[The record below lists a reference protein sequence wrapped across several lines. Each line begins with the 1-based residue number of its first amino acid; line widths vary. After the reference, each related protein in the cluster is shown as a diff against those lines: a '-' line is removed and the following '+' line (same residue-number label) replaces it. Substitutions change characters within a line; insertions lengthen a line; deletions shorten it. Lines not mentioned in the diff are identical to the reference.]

1 MAGTGEVI
9 CSPKPGHPPKKVWKA
24 TSDPC
29 PAPEGKQPSPEP
41 SFLSF
46 CCSLPAPA
54 SPKHSAFGAAQS
66 SPLPGPHIADNA
78 SQSSCFLLW
87 ILFLNVI
94 CVPRSVLRAGEFCSP
109 PSSDSAARA
118 PGLSEPPDFQSLHPW
133 PVTMAA
139 SWAFRTESPRSG
151 QWHNHHLLPS
161 LPVTQGLLPGPWQP
175 LPAWQCV
182 FEAGTKPDLW
192 DGLSIWAFAHPPSQ

>member
-1 MAGTGEVI
+1 MRSSALPSLAIPQRRCG
-9 CSPKPGHPPKKVWKA
+9 KPPQTPVLPRRESSLPRSH
-24 TSDPC
+24 
-29 PAPEGKQPSPEP
+29 P
-41 SFLSF
+41 SFPSA
-46 CCSLPAPA
+46 APA